1 MARVV
6 VCFVRHRG
14 RVLLARGGET
24 AGTDP
29 DRWDGISGRIDDA
42 SGAPEADG
50 RRVLRDAVGT
60 AAAGFEFVRDGQ
72 PLDGGD
78 ESGAVA
84 VVPVLFESDTGD
96 VAVGGAFDA
105 VEWVDPTRIRARK
118 TVPWLRTAWRR
129 VAPTVAT
136 VRADRIHGSAWIAAR
151 ALETLRDAAAAA
163 DAWDD
168 VVGVARDLRAARPEM
183 AAVANGVDRAVATA
197 GSPPIDPD
205 ALVDCAIDVR
215 DEVLAAGDDA
225 ARAAAD
231 HLRGIDA
238 TAVATIS
245 RSGTVRAGLAAL
257 SPDRLVVAESRPERE
272 GVGVAEWA
280 AAETDATVT
289 LTTEAGLPTALARDD
304 IDAVL
309 VGADAIA
316 PGGDVVNK
324 TGTRLLALAARDA
337 DVPVYVAASTFKI
350 RPAGGDSADPTSEQ
364 PSSAEAVYDGD
375 VDLSVHAPTF
385 EAVAAELVDG
395 VATEDGLLDTD
406 AVRAVADAHADNAA
420 WTG

>member
-118 TVPWLRTAWRR
+118 TAPWLRTAWRR

-151 ALETLRDAAAAA
+151 ALGT
-163 DAWDD
+163 
-168 VVGVARDLRAARPEM
+168 LRAAAPSPAPRADALGFPRPPPSRCEAERPPGVGPVEGGFPPGAARRSVYQAVPPAERDAVDEPEATADSASEADAPA
-183 AAVANGVDRAVATA
+183 AAVA
-197 GSPPIDPD
+197 
-205 ALVDCAIDVR
+205 
-215 DEVLAAGDDA
+215 
-225 ARAAAD
+225 
-231 HLRGIDA
+231 
-238 TAVATIS
+238 
-245 RSGTVRAGLAAL
+245 
-257 SPDRLVVAESRPERE
+257 
-272 GVGVAEWA
+272 
-280 AAETDATVT
+280 
-289 LTTEAGLPTALARDD
+289 
-304 IDAVL
+304 
-309 VGADAIA
+309 
-316 PGGDVVNK
+316 
-324 TGTRLLALAARDA
+324 
-337 DVPVYVAASTFKI
+337 
-350 RPAGGDSADPTSEQ
+350 
-364 PSSAEAVYDGD
+364 
-375 VDLSVHAPTF
+375 
-385 EAVAAELVDG
+385 
-395 VATEDGLLDTD
+395 ED
-406 AVRAVADAHADNAA
+406 
-420 WTG
+420 